1 MSKLVAQWP
10 AAPPPATAR
19 ATSPNGFRRL
29 LRATWWRSVLWV
41 TACVLSSTIAAGTA
55 GYRQAQPDER
65 VVGATGTGVVPVV
78 VFLVGVAL
86 AVGVIWRREHPGELG
101 ALAAAAAIALPMD
114 PLAGLVLLMH
124 AMMRELSWRTAALGA
139 LVTAATVV
147 STWRDTRGLTHLES
161 FWRMLVEDTTVQDP
175 EPGAPIAWWV
185 PVVIA
190 VLLVAV
196 FVTVGWV
203 RRTLAE
209 SHRVG
214 EEHRVTAVQ
223 LGDEVARQADRERIA
238 REVHD
243 VIGHRLSLIA
253 IHAGALQTN
262 SLSPADE
269 RAAADEGL
277 SQSASLV
284 RESAQ
289 QALDDLRSLL
299 TMLRRPDDPDLA
311 AAQPGL
317 EDLAR
322 LVDESVAHGMQL
334 VSTIT
339 LDGVSRLEPAVGQT
353 AYRIVQELLTN
364 ARRHA
369 SGAGVRLLVEA
380 HPESG
385 LRIEVGNRLVGP
397 PGTAS
402 GSGLHGVQERAQ
414 QVGGE
419 TRVWIDDE
427 QVFRVAVRLP
437 WRWRTGAVVEPG
449 QAPAVAHEGG
459 RA

>member
-299 TMLRRPDDPDLA
+299 T
-311 AAQPGL
+311 
-317 EDLAR
+317 
-322 LVDESVAHGMQL
+322 
-334 VSTIT
+334 
-339 LDGVSRLEPAVGQT
+339 
-353 AYRIVQELLTN
+353 N